1 MNTNTQPT
9 KGRWVYSYQFSKHF
23 FIDEQGRVIDPD
35 VANLTKPLI
44 AQPAVQNAAAPVQ
57 RFVAPAPVQRPIAPA
72 PVERPVAPAPVQ
84 RYVAPAPVQRY
95 VAAPV
100 PRPVAPAPVQRN
112 VVVTNWAGPA
122 PIQRHVAAP
131 VPRPVAPTPSLARTG
146 RAYVNRRTRSASVSS
161 SGSSRSNS
169 SRRSNTSARRPKA
182 KATHERFQKVWL
194 NRQAVLRRGP
204 SLTTRVKKNLDK
216 DTQITVDTS
225 VVVNIFYRDNL
236 RKRIKVVSPIVG
248 WVTVETEKGRLYRKC
263 RTSLE
268 SNI

>member
-1 MNTNTQPT
+1 MNINTQPT

-23 FIDEQGRVIDPD
+23 FIDEQGRIIDPD
-35 VANLTKPLI
+35 VAKITKPLTL
-44 AQPAVQNAAAPVQ
+44 QTPVQNAAPAPVQ
-57 RFVAPAPVQRPIAPA
+57 RNVGPAPVQRIVAPAPVQRNVA
-72 PVERPVAPAPVQ
+72 PVPVQ
-84 RYVAPAPVQRY
+84 RN

-100 PRPVAPAPVQRN
+100 PRPVAPALVQRN
-112 VVVTNWAGPA
+112 VVVVPAVTRPVVRAPPVQRRVAPA
-122 PIQRHVAAP
+122 PVQRRVAP
-131 VPRPVAPTPSLARTG
+131 APTPARNNL
-146 RAYVNRRTRSASVSS
+146 AYVNRATRSASVSS

-169 SRRSNTSARRPKA
+169 SRRSNASTRRPKA
-182 KATHERFQKVWL
+182 KSTRFQKVWL

-225 VVVNIFYRDNL
+225 VIVNIFVRDNL
-236 RKRIKVVSPIVG
+236 RKRIKVISPITG

-263 RTSLE
+263 QASLE

>member
-1 MNTNTQPT
+1 MNTITQPT

-23 FIDEQGRVIDPD
+23 FIDEQGRIIDPE
-35 VANLTKPLI
+35 VANLTKPLTL
-44 AQPAVQNAAAPVQ
+44 QTPVQNAV
-57 RFVAPAPVQRPIAPA
+57 PAPVQ
-72 PVERPVAPAPVQ
+72 RPVAPAPVQ
-84 RYVAPAPVQRY
+84 RPVAPAPVQRIVAPAPVQRIVAPAPVQRH

-112 VVVTNWAGPA
+112 TVVSRYAVPA
-122 PIQRHVAAP
+122 PVVAPAP
-131 VPRPVAPTPSLARTG
+131 VQTHVAPTPSPARNN

-169 SRRSNTSARRPKA
+169 SRRSNTSNRRPRA

-225 VVVNIFYRDNL
+225 VVVNIYYRDNL
-236 RKRIKVVSPIVG
+236 RKRIKVIAPIVG

-263 RTSLE
+263 QASLE

>member
-1 MNTNTQPT
+1 MNTITQQPS

-23 FIDEQGRVIDPD
+23 FIDEHGRIIDPD
-35 VANLTKPLI
+35 VANITKPLTL
-44 AQPAVQNAAAPVQ
+44 QTPVQNAAPAPVQ
-57 RFVAPAPVQRPIAPA
+57 RNVAPAPVQRN
-72 PVERPVAPAPVQ
+72 VAPAPVQ
-84 RYVAPAPVQRY
+84 RN

-112 VVVTNWAGPA
+112 VVVVPA
-122 PIQRHVAAP
+122 VT
-131 VPRPVAPTPSLARTG
+131 RPVAPAPVQRRAAPAPVQRRVAPAPTPARNN
-146 RAYVNRRTRSASVSS
+146 RAYVNRGTRSASVSS

-169 SRRSNTSARRPKA
+169 SRRSNTSTRRPKA
-182 KATHERFQKVWL
+182 TRERYQKVWL

-225 VVVNIFYRDNL
+225 IIVNIYYRDNL
-236 RKRIKVVSPIVG
+236 RKRIKVISPAVG
-248 WVTVETEKGRLYRKC
+248 YVTVETEKGRLYRKC
-263 RTSLE
+263 QASLE